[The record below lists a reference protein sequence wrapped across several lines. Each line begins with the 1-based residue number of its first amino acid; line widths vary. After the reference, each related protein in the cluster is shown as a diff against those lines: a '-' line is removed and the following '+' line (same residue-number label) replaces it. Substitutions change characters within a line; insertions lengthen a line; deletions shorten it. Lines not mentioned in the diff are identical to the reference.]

1 MGEHVTYEK
10 YNPISVVPAEQGW
23 KAVFEVCDARD
34 RIVGVSEEDVVV
46 WALCE
51 HMTSCKC
58 GTEEHTEKHE
68 NFVCGLVGDEFAE
81 GGLQPAL
88 SREGLLGYRRPDE
101 PVEAFFI
108 RLKIDINEEGGDP
121 PKRGR
126 FEGEPAKVL
135 N

>member
-1 MGEHVTYEK
+1 MTYEK

-23 KAVFEVCDARD
+23 KAVFEVCDESEK
-34 RIVGVSEEDVVV
+34 IVGVSEEDVVV

-51 HMTSCKC
+51 HETSCKC

-88 SREGLLGYRRPDE
+88 SREGLLGYRRPNE

-108 RLKIDINEEGGDP
+108 RLKIEIDGDDTP
-121 PKRGR
+121 PKRDR
-126 FEGEPAKVL
+126 FDEPAKAL